1 MIFNPLIALVLAVLP
16 AHIFAQDIVYD
27 PTHNMT
33 VITGTWATG
42 SKAVQTGS
50 GFAIPSNESF
60 IYPSVTGMSFSFA
73 DNMWFEVARYRFNA
87 NATDPGCITG
97 VVGWSHGT
105 YSLEPNGSIIL
116 TPNGDGY
123 QQIQDPC
130 AAISNFVENYND
142 TELYQSWRIFQD
154 PTDGFKLHLFAFD
167 GSPLPP
173 MFQVSTTPQM
183 LPTQKL
189 RNTTAATTTASS
201 RKRSLL
207 RRNTNAGVS
216 STACLAVTGGAWVVS
231 LLALAL

>member
-1 MIFNPLIALVLAVLP
+1 MIFNPLVALVLAVLP

-27 PTHNMT
+27 SIHNKT

-50 GFAIPSNESF
+50 GFAIPSNASF

-73 DNMWFEVARYRFNA
+73 DNMWFEVARYRFNS
-87 NATDPGCITG
+87 NATNPGCITG
-97 VVGWSHGT
+97 VVGWFHGT
-105 YSLEPNGSIIL
+105 YDLVANGSIIL

-130 AAISNFVENYND
+130 AATSNFVENYND
-142 TELYQSWRIFQD
+142 TELYQSWRIFED
-154 PTDGFKLHLFAFD
+154 TTDGFKLHLFEFD

-183 LPTQKL
+183 LPTEKL
-189 RNTTAATTTASS
+189 RDTTESTTTSS

-207 RRNTNAGVS
+207 RRSTNAGVS
-216 STACLAVTGGAWVVS
+216 STVCLALTVGASAMS
-231 LLALAL
+231 LLALVL

>member
-1 MIFNPLIALVLAVLP
+1 MVRQFAVLQVAIDKFSQLPTRDVSLVLSDGRT
-16 AHIFAQDIVYD
+16 AHI
-27 PTHNMT
+27 P
-33 VITGTWATG
+33 
-42 SKAVQTGS
+42 
-50 GFAIPSNESF
+50 
-60 IYPSVTGMSFSFA
+60 
-73 DNMWFEVARYRFNA
+73 
-87 NATDPGCITG
+87 
-97 VVGWSHGT
+97 
-105 YSLEPNGSIIL
+105 LEPNGSIIL

-130 AAISNFVENYND
+130 AAISNFVENYNE

-154 PTDGFKLHLFAFD
+154 TTDGFKLHLFAFD

-189 RNTTAATTTASS
+189 RNTTAATTVASS